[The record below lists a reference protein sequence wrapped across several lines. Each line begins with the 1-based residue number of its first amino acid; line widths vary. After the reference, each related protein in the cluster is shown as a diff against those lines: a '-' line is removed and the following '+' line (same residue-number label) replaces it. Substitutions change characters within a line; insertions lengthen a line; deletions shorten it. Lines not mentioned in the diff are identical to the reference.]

1 MTYTSAN
8 RYANARRRPWHLAIA
23 TALVALAAALALSCG
38 GNGANG
44 SHWPRVLQLTDS
56 DITPIPIQHTLEAGD
71 DRFSLALQD
80 NHDQLI
86 LHANVNFSFY
96 KIDGEKG
103 TLITTTLGTYVGFDT
118 SSVEEMADGTRR
130 TITGPEVGA
139 YVARVN
145 FDQSGDWGVEAS
157 GDIAGKPFGPIRFRF
172 DVLEKGLDK
181 VPAIGDPAP
190 RSKQLTLR
198 DVKDV
203 SEIDTTNP
211 PNPGMHNM
219 TVAEALDT
227 GKPIVVAF
235 TTPAFCT
242 SRTCGPVTDK
252 VVVPLFKKYEDRVIF
267 IHIEPY
273 DLKQARSSGQLE
285 PVPAMIEWGLPTEP
299 WVFVV
304 DKQGRI
310 VGKFEGIMGLD
321 EVEAVLQQV
330 LQ

>member
-1 MTYTSAN
+1 M
-8 RYANARRRPWHLAIA
+8 LF
-23 TALVALAAALALSCG
+23 AALFTLAFLASACSG
-38 GNGANG
+38 GSGG
-44 SHWPRVLQLTDS
+44 STWPSVLELKQR
-56 DITPIPIQHTLEAGD
+56 DITLIPVQHTLEVGD
-71 DRFSLALQD
+71 DRFSLGMQD
-80 NHDQLI
+80 KQDQLI
-86 LHANVNFSFY
+86 LRANVSFRFF

-103 TLITTTLGTYVGFDT
+103 TLKAEMAAQYVGFDT
-118 SSVEEMADGTRR
+118 NSVEERPDGTRV
-130 TITGPEVGA
+130 THTGPEVGV
-139 YVARVN
+139 YVARMK
-145 FDQSGDWGVEAS
+145 FAEAGDWGVETS
-157 GDIAGKPFGPIRFRF
+157 GDIQGKTFGPLRVRFTVEQT
-172 DVLEKGLDK
+172 DG

-252 VVVPLFKKYEDRVIF
+252 VVVPLFKKYGDRVIF

-273 DLKQARSSGQLE
+273 DLQKARSGEGLE
-285 PVPAMIEWGLPTEP
+285 PVPAMQEWGLQTEP
-299 WVFVV
+299 WVFVIN
-304 DKQGRI
+304 KQGRI
-310 VGKFEGIMGLD
+310 AGKFEGIMGVD
-321 EVEAVLQQV
+321 EVEAVLQDV
-330 LQ
+330 LR